1 MIQQCP
7 HPTTVRDCYR
17 TFVSG
22 INPANA
28 IHQGGFA
35 RSVGVENDSDLTRI
49 QNKVDPI
56 QSYMAMKSKVNLIN
70 VYVHFYSRTSTRL
83 RAKIN
88 KFFGFHQ
95 NGKMISTKS

>member
-28 IHQGGFA
+28 IHQGGFS
-35 RSVGVENDSDLTRI
+35 RSVGSQNVSDLAWI

-56 QSYMAMKSKVNLIN
+56 QSYMAMKSKGNLIN
-70 VYVHFYSRTSTRL
+70 VYVHSTVEL
-83 RAKIN
+83 QQDYGLKLTN
-88 KFFGFHQ
+88 SLVFS
-95 NGKMISTKS
+95 KMVK